1 MSLALVVINA
11 NEIHQMRCTLHVRV
25 DENAKK
31 EKRKKKKKESMHQN
45 QHYSNC
51 LFPLVWQVD
60 IKGNAS
66 RNIQRY
72 YNCISIYLLLFNI
85 CCNKLR
91 MHEKERFTLHAWHDH
106 EDNNIHLSI

>member
-1 MSLALVVINA
+1 
-11 NEIHQMRCTLHVRV
+11 
-25 DENAKK
+25 
-31 EKRKKKKKESMHQN
+31 MHQN